1 MTTTTVLHLVA
12 AALGLLPLAGTAA
25 PPEIGWSLEFEEP
38 AELEVGRLAC
48 IGKLGAAAPSPEI
61 ADIRIEDGVLHL
73 GAKFDDQSV
82 AGHYVTISWGVGW
95 SNQPADDPFVPD
107 PQPAAI
113 AGASI
118 QDYPMLEVRW
128 RRPHGLNQPIQGNC
142 IWLLE
147 RADGSR
153 ATGYSTVMSR
163 SNTGW
168 TTTLCPFAP
177 DSLFPGPYTPVKV
190 LGVRLELGAAD
201 AKAPAAIELDYI
213 RVREL
218 TEDEYAVQIERA
230 APLRGYEPA
239 PLPARLRYTFVFG
252 VCHAAAYAGGW
263 EGYFD
268 ELARAHI
275 NAHFG
280 MGSWHADMTHVA
292 RAAAPRGIMLFPY
305 SSATPTQYEGTW
317 ATAGPEQ
324 AWDTAAEQARAAR
337 ELPAIAG
344 WFLAD
349 EPSVQKL
356 LGVAGIKRIYD
367 KLTPELLGAYVH
379 FSLDRIKYFDRF
391 TTVVMSDH
399 YPIREHKRDPWDVAE
414 WCRRIDEFSTQPHW
428 YWPQVFADFPW
439 HRSMPRYHNYAGPT
453 PAELRLMLYLAL
465 ANGTKGFVLFDY
477 AHEQWI
483 GLADQVG
490 NLSPLGREAAAI
502 GERWLTV
509 CPLLLEAE
517 TLYEP
522 KITTVAGADPDHGVS
537 VSAMGD
543 PELGPLFLVA
553 VNESLEQ
560 EQGARA
566 QLPAS
571 FVAADRAVFDLYRLE
586 PAAAAGSSG
595 FDVVPLPPGAGRIY
609 LLGTAAQF
617 AVARIR
623 VLTNRVNER
632 LRIQGADRELA
643 HNWNVDFV
651 PEYDRAAAQ
660 VRERLADL
668 AVDRSETDAAA
679 AGAALAAAMA
689 GAAALDATRQS
700 LAAVK
705 AALGDLNLCIH
716 AGAQQP
722 RDGFEDA
729 VTPYQEFCRRY
740 NRVRNDFMTG
750 RCGPWTDFRVGAREI
765 QAAAALL
772 AEDVQAFAAGL

>member
-1 MTTTTVLHLVA
+1 
-12 AALGLLPLAGTAA
+12 
-25 PPEIGWSLEFEEP
+25 
-38 AELEVGRLAC
+38 
-48 IGKLGAAAPSPEI
+48 
-61 ADIRIEDGVLHL
+61 
-73 GAKFDDQSV
+73 
-82 AGHYVTISWGVGW
+82 
-95 SNQPADDPFVPD
+95 
-107 PQPAAI
+107 
-113 AGASI
+113 
-118 QDYPMLEVRW
+118 
-128 RRPHGLNQPIQGNC
+128 
-142 IWLLE
+142 
-147 RADGSR
+147 
-153 ATGYSTVMSR
+153 MSR

-483 GLADQVG
+483 GVADQLG
-490 NLSPLGREAAAI
+490 NLSPLGKEVAAI
-502 GERWLTV
+502 GQQWLAV

-517 TLYEP
+517 VLYEP
-522 KITTVAGADPDHGVS
+522 VIATQGATDPEHEIS
-537 VSAMGD
+537 VRAMGD
-543 PELGPLFLVA
+543 PEAGPLFLVV
-553 VNESLEQ
+553 VNESIEREQ
-560 EQGARA
+560 QARA
-566 QLPAS
+566 QLPEAWVS
-571 FVAADRAVFDLYRLE
+571 ADRGVYDLYRLT
-586 PAAAAGSSG
+586 AAGAAG
-595 FDVVPLPPGAGRIY
+595 RAEFAVAPLAPGDGRIY
-609 LLGTAAQF
+609 LLGSEAQF
-617 AVARIR
+617 AAARIR
-623 VLTNRVNER
+623 ILSRRAEEMLRV
-632 LRIQGADRELA
+632 QGADRELA
-643 HNWNVDFV
+643 RNWNVPFV
-651 PEYDRAAAQ
+651 KEYDRTVAH
-660 VRERLADL
+660 VRERLDTL
-668 AVDRSETDAAA
+668 DVEDALEEAGA
-679 AGAALAAAMA
+679 AGAALGQAMA
-689 GAAALDATRQS
+689 KTTELAVARQS
-700 LAAVK
+700 LAVVK
-705 AALGDLNLCIH
+705 TLLGDLNLRIH
-716 AGAQQP
+716 IGAQQP

-729 VTPYQEFCRRY
+729 VAPYEEFCRRY
-740 NRVRNDFMTG
+740 NRG
-750 RCGPWTDFRVGAREI
+750 RSDLMNGRGGPWKDSRTGAKRV
-765 QAAAALL
+765 QATAAALHREL
-772 AEDVQAFAAGL
+772 QAFADAL